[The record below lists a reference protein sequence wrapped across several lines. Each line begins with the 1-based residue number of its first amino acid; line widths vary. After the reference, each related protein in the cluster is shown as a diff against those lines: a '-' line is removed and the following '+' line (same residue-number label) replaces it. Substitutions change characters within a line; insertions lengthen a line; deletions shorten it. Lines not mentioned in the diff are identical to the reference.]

1 MDLTERHCVLLSSSY
16 RSCLMLAEEN
26 GCKSVAVCCIS
37 TGVFGFP
44 QREAAEIAIKTV
56 WDYKA
61 EHSSD
66 IKIIFNTPY
75 RAFRIPPLTL
85 QPIVENAVKHGM
97 RSSND
102 PIHITVA
109 ARQMDNAVEIIVE
122 DDGVGFDQACS
133 ADDND
138 PHIALNN
145 IRQRLEMMCKGKLT
159 IAPRDGGGTAVKIT
173 IPRAGR
179 ESVK

>member
-1 MDLTERHCVLLSSSY
+1 
-16 RSCLMLAEEN
+16 
-26 GCKSVAVCCIS
+26 
-37 TGVFGFP
+37 
-44 QREAAEIAIKTV
+44 
-56 WDYKA
+56 
-61 EHSSD
+61 
-66 IKIIFNTPY
+66 
-75 RAFRIPPLTL
+75 
-85 QPIVENAVKHGM
+85 
-97 RSSND
+97 
-102 PIHITVA
+102 
-109 ARQMDNAVEIIVE
+109 MDNAVEIIVE

-179 ESVK
+179 ESAK